1 MGKYITVPVN
11 GHAQLYVEHF
21 LFINSPAVWANN
33 NTAGQYSVYSVL

>member
-11 GHAQLYVEHF
+11 GHTYAQLYVEHF

-33 NTAGQYSVYSVL
+33 NTAGQ